1 MNSIDPR
8 GLPFKQRIINMI
20 LGLRSSI
27 RDPLVKKINE
37 VCLSTTEQY
46 INETELELTLAT
58 KTRAESYDVR
68 RVARSGSS

>member
-1 MNSIDPR
+1 
-8 GLPFKQRIINMI
+8 MI

-37 VCLSTTEQY
+37 VCKSDSEQY

-58 KTRAESYDVR
+58 KTRAASYDVR
-68 RVARSGSS
+68 RVARNGSS